1 MISPAVRREIDRIL
15 AEKYSRSAIV
25 SLGSPAVLD
34 EETWNAIGVSAAVE
48 GELRDP
54 LILDWTAGPSGE
66 VRYDEGDFP
75 IPIPL
80 GNVVTAEVM
89 SMNTGTSR
97 QRMKCTVWF
106 EDPDGYTKG
115 SHSET
120 FYCDPYGAIYT
131 ATPRVTINKEGT
143 WELHA
148 LLETA

>member
-1 MISPAVRREIDRIL
+1 MISPEVRREMERIL
-15 AEKYSRSAIV
+15 ARENPGSAIV
-25 SLGSPAVLD
+25 GFASPAVLD
-34 EETWNAIGVSAAVE
+34 EESWNAIRVSALVE

-54 LILDWTAGPSGE
+54 LILDWTAGPYGE

-75 IPIPL
+75 VPIPL
-80 GNVVTAEVM
+80 GNEVSAEVM

-148 LLETA
+148 LLVTA